1 MLRFHPDKCKVLNI
15 HNKWKESDSYR
26 YTMEKYDKTT
36 AILEGVDLEKDIG
49 VNIQQSLIVQQV
61 YTNTD
66 QLGKLK
72 SWHYSTNIR

>member
-26 YTMEKYDKTT
+26 YTMEKYDETT

-49 VNIQQSLIVQQV
+49 VNIQQSLIVQQSI
-61 YTNTD
+61 YKHRSIGQIKELALFD
-66 QLGKLK
+66 E
-72 SWHYSTNIR
+72 H

>member
-1 MLRFHPDKCKVLNI
+1 
-15 HNKWKESDSYR
+15 
-26 YTMEKYDKTT
+26 MEKYDETT

-49 VNIQQSLIVQQV
+49 VNIQQSLIVQQA